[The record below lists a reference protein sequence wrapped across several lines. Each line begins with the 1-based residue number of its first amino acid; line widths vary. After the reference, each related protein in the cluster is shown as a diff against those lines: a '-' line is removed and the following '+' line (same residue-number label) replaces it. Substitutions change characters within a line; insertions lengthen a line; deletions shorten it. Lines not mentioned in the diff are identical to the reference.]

1 MVLERNMDFNI
12 EWHDRLGSTN
22 AYLRD
27 RFSRGLELR
36 SGTIVAAREQT
47 AGRGRQE
54 RRWFSQPNTNLCF
67 SLLINTAAKLIAVP
81 SLTMAAALAV
91 NDLLR
96 SMGILS
102 TPKWPNDVLVDGK
115 KICGIL
121 SERVERQK
129 DRERFP
135 SLRSGETLLHQTKCS
150 IASPTSGRKAIHRQ
164 SLTGEK
170 SSAASG
176 GTKDEAV
183 QAGIIVGIGLN
194 VNMVAEEAR
203 SIDRPVTSM
212 LIESGRAHDLSQT
225 LEALFQ
231 PLEHWIGEWEKGGF
245 RSLRETWT
253 EKAGPIGRP
262 LTVHDGDIK
271 KSGTL
276 AGFGDHGEL
285 LLQTASG
292 IETIWSGDVS

>member
-1 MVLERNMDFNI
+1 MNFNI

-22 AYLRD
+22 AFLRE
-27 RFSRGLELR
+27 RFSQGIELR

-47 AGRGRQE
+47 EGRGRQA
-54 RRWFSQPNTNLCF
+54 RKWLSAAGQNLCF
-67 SLLINTAAKLIAVP
+67 SLFIQTDAKLVAVP

-96 SMGILS
+96 STGILS

-121 SERVERQK
+121 SERVETAFAK
-129 DRERFP
+129 ASEVK
-135 SLRSGETLLHQTKCS
+135 RS
-150 IASPTSGRKAIHRQ
+150 
-164 SLTGEK
+164 
-170 SSAASG
+170 
-176 GTKDEAV
+176 
-183 QAGIIVGIGLN
+183 GIIVGIGLN
-194 VNMVAEEAR
+194 MNMVAEEAK
-203 SIDRPVTSM
+203 SIDRPATSM

-225 LEALFQ
+225 R
-231 PLEHWIGEWEKGGF
+231 GF
-245 RSLRETWT
+245 PSLRETWT
-253 EKAGPIGRP
+253 EKAGPIGKP
-262 LTVHDGDIK
+262 LAVHDGDIK

-285 LLQTASG
+285 LLQTANG